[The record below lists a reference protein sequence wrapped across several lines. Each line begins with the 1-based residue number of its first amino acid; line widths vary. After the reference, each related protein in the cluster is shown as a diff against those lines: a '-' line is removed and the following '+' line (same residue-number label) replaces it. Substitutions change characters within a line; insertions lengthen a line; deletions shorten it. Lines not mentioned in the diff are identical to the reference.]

1 MKQGDRMM
9 LNFSSIER
17 KQVMTTDGKT
27 VGVMVGCIVDNTN
40 WSVTTLTIELSKE
53 VSDFLGAK
61 GTMLKSPM
69 VGINPSRV
77 GTVGDA
83 VMLNVSLSDLKG
95 QVEEMA
101 AQKKS
106 FLSGI

>member
-1 MKQGDRMM
+1 MM
-9 LNFSSIER
+9 LNFNSTEK
-17 KQVMTTDGKT
+17 KQVMTTDGKI
-27 VGVMVGCIVDNTN
+27 VGVMAGCVVDNTN
-40 WSVTTLTIELSKE
+40 WSVVTLSIELSKE
-53 VSDFLGAK
+53 VSDFLGTK
-61 GTMLKSPM
+61 GTMLKSPV

-83 VMLNVSLSDLKG
+83 VMLNVSLGDLRG

-101 AQKKS
+101 AQKKG